1 MKKHFFSITFLLCS
15 LLISNLSFSQYGIE
29 VNYGLNG
36 VFKPSINNFS
46 HFGAGVTYDI
56 DEIFGLKLDFGSDKF
71 TSEKPLFTEKTGIN
85 ATRISIQGTVNVS
98 SLLDRTSLYSTFSL
112 IAHAGGGYTMIKSSY
127 NEGNDN
133 IANVI
138 MGLTPRIKISNGLYF
153 AVDASLI
160 FNLSQHY
167 NFDGSFTYEG
177 DAANSITGIMYN
189 VTGGLVYKF
198 NEYY

>member
-1 MKKHFFSITFLLCS
+1 MKKQLFSFTFLLCTI
-15 LLISNLSFSQYGIE
+15 LFSNSTFSQYGIE

-36 VFKPSINNFS
+36 IFQPSINNFS
-46 HFGAGVTYDI
+46 HFGAGITYDF
-56 DEIFGLKLDFGSDKF
+56 DEIFGAKLDFGSDTFSTK
-71 TSEKPLFTEKTGIN
+71 TPLFTEKTGVNI
-85 ATRISIQGTVNVS
+85 TRVSVQGTVNVS
-98 SLLDRTSLYSTFSL
+98 SLIDRTSIYSTFSL
-112 IAHAGGGYTMIKSSY
+112 IAHAGGGYTLIKSSY
-127 NEGNDN
+127 NNGNDN

-153 AVDASLI
+153 ALDTSLI

-167 NFDGSFTYEG
+167 NFDGSFTYRG
-177 DAANSITGIMYN
+177 DANSITGIMYN

>member
-1 MKKHFFSITFLLCS
+1 MKKQLFPFTFLLCTI
-15 LLISNLSFSQYGIE
+15 LFSNLSFSQYGIE

-36 VFKPSINNFS
+36 IFQPSINNFS
-46 HFGAGVTYDI
+46 HFGAGITYDF
-56 DEIFGLKLDFGSDKF
+56 DEIFGAKLDFGSDKF
-71 TSEKPLFTEKTGIN
+71 RTQTLLFTEETGVNI
-85 ATRISIQGTVNVS
+85 TRISAQGTVNVS
-98 SLLDRTSLYSTFSL
+98 GLIDQTSIYSTFSL
-112 IAHAGGGYTMIKSSY
+112 IAHAGGGYTMVKSSY
-127 NEGNDN
+127 SQGTDN

-153 AVDASLI
+153 ALDASLI
-160 FNLSQHY
+160 LNLSQHY

-177 DAANSITGIMYN
+177 ESANSITGIMYN